1 MSAGPGRPFP
11 ADLVDF
17 EKGVASRRLFVDRD
31 IYDRELENIFTRC
44 WLFVGHESQ
53 VPNPGDFV
61 LSRMGEESVILN
73 RDLGGKLH
81 VFLNTCRHRGMRV
94 CRYDFGNT
102 REFLCPY
109 HGWLYGADGTLQ
121 GVPQFREGYHSEL
134 DRSAWGLIEVAKLE
148 TYNQTIWATWN
159 PDAPSLAA
167 YFGEAR
173 FYLDNFLAPPDG
185 GNGRLEVIGG
195 IQKWITPCNWKFGAE
210 NFIGDYYHGISHES
224 ADRLAMSPSG
234 KKGRH
239 THDVVK
245 ARTVKVNLSYPEH
258 GHGVRSTVVVGDFP
272 YTSLYP
278 ENPGV
283 DAYFRDAHEK
293 RRQRLGEESRIYGG
307 GGTLFPNMSFSNGRT
322 SIAVWHPHGP
332 EQTEV
337 WRYYLVPEDAPQEV
351 KDVLR
356 HYVIRYQGPSGL
368 TEQDDLENWNMAAA
382 ASRGTIARRHP
393 YNYQMGLGHEATT
406 GRYEWLARGALV
418 TEGISEQNQRGFL
431 KRWVALM
438 QD

>member
-1 MSAGPGRPFP
+1 MTVGETSGFP
-11 ADLVDF
+11 ADLIDF
-17 EKGVASRRLFVDRD
+17 DTGLASRRVFVDRD
-31 IYDRELENIFTRC
+31 IYNRELEKIFARS

-53 VPNPGDFV
+53 IPKPGDFV

-73 RDLGGKLH
+73 RDQSGKLH

-94 CRYDFGNT
+94 CRYDFGNA
-102 REFLCPY
+102 REFTCPY

-148 TYNQTIWATWN
+148 TYNQTIWATWSS
-159 PDAPSLAA
+159 DTPSLGD
-167 YFGEAR
+167 YLGNAR

-210 NFIGDYYHGISHES
+210 NFIGDYYHSISHES
-224 ADRLAMSPSG
+224 ADRLVMSPSG

-245 ARTVKVNLSYPEH
+245 ARTVKVNLSYPED
-258 GHGVRSTVVVGDFP
+258 GHGARSTVVLGDFP

-278 ENPGV
+278 ENPTV
-283 DAYFRDAHEK
+283 DAYFREAHEK
-293 RRQRLGEESRIYGG
+293 RCRRLGEEARIFGG
-307 GGTLFPNMSFSNGRT
+307 GGTFFPNMSFSNGRT
-322 SIAVWHPHGP
+322 SIAIWHPNGP

-382 ASRGTIARRHP
+382 ASRGTIARRYP
-393 YNYQMGLGHEATT
+393 YNYQMGLGHEATS
-406 GRYEWLARGALV
+406 GRYEWLARGGLV
-418 TEGISEQNQRGFL
+418 TEGITEQNQRGFL
-431 KRWVALM
+431 RRWVELM